1 MEWVL
6 TDAFKV
12 SLVRAVR
19 TGLQAGFGVIV
30 AAQSG
35 WLDMSVMEGAVV
47 AAGAAFFSALQNV
60 LEEAPFKFMSNIPKG

>member
-6 TDAFKV
+6 SDAFKV

-19 TGLQAGFGVIV
+19 TGLQAGLGVIV